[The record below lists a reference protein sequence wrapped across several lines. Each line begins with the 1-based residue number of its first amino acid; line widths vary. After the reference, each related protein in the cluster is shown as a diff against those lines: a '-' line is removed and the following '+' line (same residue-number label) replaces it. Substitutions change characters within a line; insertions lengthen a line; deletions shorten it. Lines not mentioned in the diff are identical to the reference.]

1 MDAPRVCVFYSLE
14 AETNPHRAEG
24 AHVFKTIIVPVALSE
39 VEKSH
44 QMLEAARHIG
54 GEQAHLVLMTVIE
67 DIPTYVAAELPGG
80 VQDKA
85 KQKAHDSLSTI
96 ARETSLDAEIVVR
109 NGQPSAGILGTA
121 KEKNADVIIIASHQ
135 PGLSD
140 YLLGSTAHRVV
151 RHAKCAVLVLR

>member
-1 MDAPRVCVFYSLE
+1 M
-14 AETNPHRAEG
+14 
-24 AHVFKTIIVPVALSE
+24 FKTIIVPVALSE

-44 QMLEAARHIG
+44 QMLEAARQLG
-54 GEQAHLVLMTVIE
+54 GEQAHVVLMSVVE

-80 VQDKA
+80 VLDKA
-85 KQKAHDSLSTI
+85 QQKARDSLSKI
-96 ARETSLDAEIVVR
+96 AGETSLNPEIVVR

-121 KEKNADVIIIASHQ
+121 KEKNADLIIIASHQ